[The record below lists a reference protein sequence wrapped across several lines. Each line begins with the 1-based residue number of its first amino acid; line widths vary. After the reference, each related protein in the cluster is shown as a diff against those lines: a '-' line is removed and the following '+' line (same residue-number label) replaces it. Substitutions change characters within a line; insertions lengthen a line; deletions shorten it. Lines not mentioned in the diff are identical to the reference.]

1 MSRTTTKII
10 IAQEDGT
17 VVGQYF
23 LGDGE
28 HLIGR
33 ETHCTIQLEA
43 THVSREHAKLI
54 ISADAVEIEDLG
66 STSGTSLDGISV
78 KGRIPIQPGQKL
90 WISDLY
96 IDIER
101 QGFGGLV
108 EGSRLGDGRF
118 TLKRELGKGGMGAV
132 WLALYEETQENFA
145 LKLVSGESSLDPKC
159 LKELQREVN
168 KSHNL
173 VHPNIVRM
181 GYFWKEEG
189 EPAFISLEYVD
200 GTDLD
205 QLRSDSPDGLL
216 AWKDVQTYMLQLCDA
231 LKYAHAQKVAHRD
244 IKPSN
249 FMIDREGN
257 LKLAD
262 FGIAATLNSS
272 SLSFTASSVLGL
284 GTPPYMS
291 PQQLDGKRPQVTDDI
306 YSVGATFYDLLTS
319 KPPFHQGDISYQV
332 RHTEVT
338 PMSERLEELELANDI
353 PEHVNAIVMA
363 CLHKDPAQRPQSMRV
378 ICEWIQSGEEV
389 AVEPEK
395 VSPTSARET
404 QLLDPTPSPITEKTP
419 TGGSR
424 KKWVYGIAA
433 VVLAVVV
440 GTAVILHDPGK
451 SGSENESGEEGDSAT
466 RKVAAAEKVAAE
478 KAAAEKAV
486 AEKAVAEKAAA
497 EKAAAEK
504 AAAEKAAA
512 EKAAAEKAAAE
523 KAVAEKAAAEK
534 AAAEKVAAEKV
545 AAGTFVNTLGMKFV
559 SVPGTDVQFCIWETR
574 VKDYAAYAAAKAG
587 VHGGWKNFGRGFKQ
601 ADTHPVV
608 KVSWNDAQAFCEWL
622 TKKELAE
629 GKITASQRYRLPK
642 DAEWSVAV
650 GLGKEKGSS
659 PEEKSRGIKDVYP
672 WGKGTPPVG
681 AGNYSESL
689 KVDKFEYTSPAGS
702 FASNKDGLHDLGGN
716 VLEWCEDKYRPT
728 SVYRVLRGASWLD
741 GSPGDLLS
749 SSRYI
754 STPDYRNFNFG
765 FRCVLVGGSGG

>member
-33 ETHCTIQLEA
+33 ESHCTIQLEA

-54 ISADAVEIEDLG
+54 ISADAIEIEDLG

-145 LKLVSGESSLDPKC
+145 LKLVSGEISLDPKC

-200 GTDLD
+200 GTDLH
-205 QLRSDSPDGLL
+205 QLRSDSPNGLL
-216 AWKDVQTYMLQLCDA
+216 AWKDIQTYMLQLCDA
-231 LKYAHAQKVAHRD
+231 LEYAHAQKVAHRD

-272 SLSFTASSVLGL
+272 SLSFTSSSVLGS

-319 KPPFHQGDISYQV
+319 KPPFYQGDISYQV

-363 CLHKDPAQRPQSMRV
+363 CLQKDPAQRPQSMRV
-378 ICEWIQSGEEV
+378 IREWIQSGEEV

-404 QLLDPTPSPITEKTP
+404 QLLDVTPSPTTEKALA
-419 TGGSR
+419 GGSR
-424 KKWVYGIAA
+424 KKWAFGIAA
-433 VVLAVVV
+433 AFVVV
-440 GTAVILHDPGK
+440 GFGYWYGLPDKPLGQRAEVSPPPAPTVVTNVVTNTLKEVVTNIVTTTPKPPFIEKPIQSDVAKPLP
-451 SGSENESGEEGDSAT
+451 ELPREAT
-466 RKVAAAEKVAAE
+466 PPP
-478 KAAAEKAV
+478 
-486 AEKAVAEKAAA
+486 
-497 EKAAAEK
+497 
-504 AAAEKAAA
+504 
-512 EKAAAEKAAAE
+512 
-523 KAVAEKAAAEK
+523 
-534 AAAEKVAAEKV
+534 
-545 AAGTFVNTLGMKFV
+545 AGTFINTLGMKFV
-559 SVPGTDVQFCIWETR
+559 PVPGTDVQFCIWETR
-574 VKDYAAYAAAKAG
+574 VKDYAAANAG
-587 VHGGWKNFGRGFKQ
+587 VDEGWKKPGFKQ
-601 ADTHPVV
+601 EDTHPVV
-608 KVSWNDAQAFCEWL
+608 KVSWNEAQAFCEWL
-622 TKKELAE
+622 TKKEMAA
-629 GKITASQRYRLPK
+629 GNIKAGQKYRLPT

-650 GLGKEKGSS
+650 GLGKEKGNT
-659 PEEKSRGIKDVYP
+659 PKEKSRGIKDVYP
-672 WGKGTPPVG
+672 WGNQWPPPKA
-681 AGNYSESL
+681 AGNYYGESL
-689 KVDKFEYTSPAGS
+689 NADNFDYTSPVGS
-702 FASNKDGLHDLGGN
+702 FAANKLGLHDMGGN
-716 VLEWCEDKYRPT
+716 VWEWCEDRYDPAAK
-728 SVYRVLRGASWLD
+728 SDRVLRGACWG
-741 GSPGDLLS
+741 GSYPGDLLS
-749 SSRYI
+749 SRRGLYGA
-754 STPDYRNFNFG
+754 PGVRGGGVG